1 MPGSGKVFES
11 AADDIL
17 PARYPGM
24 AKDKEELILVVSIN
38 SSGIPG
44 SQVLSVTTGPAESM
58 AKSKLPVEKTVDSQ
72 KDASSLSSL
81 SVQLSQSAALAAARD
96 SSLSRKELGAKATE
110 LLSQI
115 SGDGYFANKKNIDA
129 EVPDTQ
135 DSALFARADNATQ
148 FVNGSGK
155 NPFAGMSSD
164 QLSLII
170 YDDSGSFTTNER
182 RAAWSESSDREQAWR
197 QMVVANAMAEYN
209 GTGKLTKFFTAAL
222 EHYKDLPAI
231 EQAQYPNSYEA
242 KLQGWIALDFNY
254 KTNTAEGTGSAQDV
268 MDKVLNLDKETFDE
282 ISGDAA

>member
-1 MPGSGKVFES
+1 MIFYQPDYS
-11 AADDIL
+11 
-17 PARYPGM
+17 GM
-24 AKDKEELILVVSIN
+24 AKDKEELILVISIY

-44 SQVLSVTTGPAESM
+44 SQVLNPTTGPAESM
-58 AKSKLPVEKTVDSQ
+58 AKSKLPVEKTVDSH

-115 SGDGYFANKKNIDA
+115 SGDSYFANKKNIDA

-135 DSALFARADNATQ
+135 DPALLARADNATQ

-197 QMVVANAMAEYN
+197 QMAVANAMAEYN

-268 MDKVLNLDKETFDE
+268 MDRVLNLDKETFDDT
-282 ISGDAA
+282 SGDAA

>member
-1 MPGSGKVFES
+1 VEVELSGSGKVFES

-24 AKDKEELILVVSIN
+24 AKDKEELILVISIN

-44 SQVLSVTTGPAESM
+44 SQVLNVTTGPAESM
-58 AKSKLPVEKTVDSQ
+58 AKSKLPVEKTVDSH

-135 DSALFARADNATQ
+135 DPALLARADNATQ
-148 FVNGSGK
+148 FVNGSG
-155 NPFAGMSSD
+155 
-164 QLSLII
+164 
-170 YDDSGSFTTNER
+170 
-182 RAAWSESSDREQAWR
+182 
-197 QMVVANAMAEYN
+197 
-209 GTGKLTKFFTAAL
+209 
-222 EHYKDLPAI
+222 
-231 EQAQYPNSYEA
+231 
-242 KLQGWIALDFNY
+242 
-254 KTNTAEGTGSAQDV
+254 
-268 MDKVLNLDKETFDE
+268 
-282 ISGDAA
+282 